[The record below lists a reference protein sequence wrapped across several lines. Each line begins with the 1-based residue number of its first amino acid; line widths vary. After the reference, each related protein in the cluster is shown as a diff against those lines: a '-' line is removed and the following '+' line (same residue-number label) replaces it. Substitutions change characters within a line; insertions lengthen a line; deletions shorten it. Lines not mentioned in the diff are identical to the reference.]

1 MKDMV
6 TVGGL
11 IVGFALLATVHVAL
25 VWGLVFRKPRW
36 RALVA
41 FVLPPAA
48 PFFGFKEK
56 MRVRSTIWIVAAVVY
71 GFAFWFAR

>member
-1 MKDMV
+1 MI

-25 VWGLVFRKPRW
+25 VWGLAFRKPRW

-41 FVLPPAA
+41 FVVPPAA
-48 PFFGFKEK
+48 PVFGFMEK
-56 MRVRSTIWIVAAVVY
+56 MRLRSILWIAAAVIYLVAF
-71 GFAFWFAR
+71 GFAR